1 MAVVSMVGPAHIVVA
16 TLLPVLSGSSD
27 RAASIAALIVVVL
40 ARRGARARC
49 LALISTRPAAP
60 LPRVADVINDS
71 PPLREAARYAGCAA
85 RGLGQRADA
94 ECS

>member
-1 MAVVSMVGPAHIVVA
+1 MVGPAHIAGA

-49 LALISTRPAAP
+49 LALISVP
-60 LPRVADVINDS
+60 VIVLLL
-71 PPLREAARYAGCAA
+71 LRLVGV
-85 RGLGQRADA
+85 LLVDL
-94 ECS
+94 